1 MYVPHHQTPNP
12 HENGVDGL
20 QARGRANII
29 KGVIHEPTFFACVSF
44 RQSYTSKTKGSA
56 VDAEMFWRV
65 VLCVVYWGLAF
76 DFILIFSYPLILS
89 SYLELNQVLQ
99 PYLLGR

>member
-1 MYVPHHQTPNP
+1 M
-12 HENGVDGL
+12 
-20 QARGRANII
+20 

-56 VDAEMFWRV
+56 VDAEMSWRV

-76 DFILIFSYPLILS
+76 DFILFFLTLLFFLHILNLTKSYSHTLPT
-89 SYLELNQVLQ
+89 
-99 PYLLGR
+99 G